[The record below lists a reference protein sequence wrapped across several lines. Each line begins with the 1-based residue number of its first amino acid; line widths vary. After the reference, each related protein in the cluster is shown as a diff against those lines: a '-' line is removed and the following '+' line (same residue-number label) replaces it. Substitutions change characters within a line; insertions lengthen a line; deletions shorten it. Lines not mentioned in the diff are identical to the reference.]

1 MDADLDDIPN
11 DGPVAPAVPPKG
23 TSSCAA
29 GTEPGA
35 AGPPEVEAQTAPA
48 APARVESS
56 SSEPILIIEA
66 SPMSTESAILVS
78 AREMKGDD
86 DDDESKDNPA
96 DCDGDTS
103 KPPTAPAIPAPTPAN
118 VDTEKLAAP
127 TNDADVRPADTTVAC
142 ATASQSK
149 NNDGDDGGGWGLSSV
164 TAALGGWGFGGS
176 TDEAD
181 NTPSAVVESASGPVE
196 EEEWKHQA
204 EAVEDAAA
212 AAVAFLTG
220 GGGPSATTAAESVE
234 GAMGGAASA
243 ASSFFSGASEFLA
256 GANPTSDAA
265 GAGASA
271 SATTATPTDADDPTA
286 STLRSLYNM
295 NPLNKL
301 AASWIDDLERQ
312 NADAGPHRD
321 LRAHLDSHLKDW
333 PRRTYEEWVEEAL
346 CALEGWDAGSAVV
359 DDTFYTEDS
368 IHRNVWNDYQCGE
381 EEGGEAKREFVPA
394 RGAGVAGSPKAK
406 VQPTKQGAAKVLA
419 GDGGADDDAD
429 LDGLIDGEEEIV
441 FVETPAKK

>member
-1 MDADLDDIPN
+1 MDADLDDILN
-11 DGPVAPAVPPKG
+11 DGAPAVPSRD

-35 AGPPEVEAQTAPA
+35 AGAPEVEAQTAPA
-48 APARVESS
+48 APAHAES
-56 SSEPILIIEA
+56 SSEPMIEA
-66 SPMSTESAILVS
+66 SPMSSESAVLVS
-78 AREMKGDD
+78 AH
-86 DDDESKDNPA
+86 ESKDNAA
-96 DCDGDTS
+96 DCDDGTGEA
-103 KPPTAPAIPAPTPAN
+103 PTAPAAPAPVP
-118 VDTEKLAAP
+118 VDIISTEKLAAKASD
-127 TNDADVRPADTTVAC
+127 DADVKPADTTVAS

-149 NNDGDDGGGWGLSSV
+149 TNEGDDGGGWGLSSV

-181 NTPSAVVESASGPVE
+181 NTPSVVAESASNPVE

-220 GGGPSATTAAESVE
+220 GGPSATTAAESVE
-234 GAMGGAASA
+234 EAVGGAASA

-256 GANPTSDAA
+256 GVNPTSDAA
-265 GAGASA
+265 GAAADA
-271 SATTATPTDADDPTA
+271 SATTAPPTDADDPTA

-301 AASWIDDLERQ
+301 ASGWIDDLERQ
-312 NADAGPHRD
+312 NADADPHRD
-321 LRAHLDSHLKDW
+321 LRAHLSNHLKDW
-333 PRRTYEEWVEEAL
+333 PRSTYEEWVEEAL

-368 IHRNVWNDYQCGE
+368 VHRNVWNDYQCGE
-381 EEGGEAKREFVPA
+381 EEDEETKREFVPA
-394 RGAGVAGSPKAK
+394 RGSAAGSPKAK
-406 VQPTKQGAAKVLA
+406 AQPTKQGAAKAPA
-419 GDGGADDDAD
+419 GGGGADDDAD

>member
-1 MDADLDDIPN
+1 MDTDLDDILN
-11 DGPVAPAVPPKG
+11 DGAPAVPSRD

-35 AGPPEVEAQTAPA
+35 AGAPEVEAQTAPA
-48 APARVESS
+48 APAHAES
-56 SSEPILIIEA
+56 SSEPMLEA
-66 SPMSTESAILVS
+66 SPMSSESAVLVS
-78 AREMKGDD
+78 AC
-86 DDDESKDNPA
+86 ESKDNAA
-96 DCDGDTS
+96 DCDDGTS
-103 KPPTAPAIPAPTPAN
+103 EAPTAPAAPAPVP
-118 VDTEKLAAP
+118 VDVNTEKLAAQMS
-127 TNDADVRPADTTVAC
+127 DADVKPAGTVAQADATVAS

-164 TAALGGWGFGGS
+164 TAALGGWGFDGS

-181 NTPSAVVESASGPVE
+181 NTPSAVVESASAPLE

-220 GGGPSATTAAESVE
+220 GGPSAMTAAESVE
-234 GAMGGAASA
+234 EAVGGAASA

-265 GAGASA
+265 GAAEGASA
-271 SATTATPTDADDPTA
+271 STAPPTDADDPTA

-301 AASWIDDLERQ
+301 ASGWIDDLERQ
-312 NADAGPHRD
+312 NADADPHRD

-368 IHRNVWNDYQCGE
+368 VHRNVWNDYQCGE
-381 EEGGEAKREFVPA
+381 EEDEETKREFVPA
-394 RGAGVAGSPKAK
+394 RGSAAGSPKAK
-406 VQPTKQGAAKVLA
+406 AQPTKQGAAKAPA
-419 GDGGADDDAD
+419 GGGGADDDAD